1 MTIEIRD
8 PSLEARIRKQIQTT
22 GSSSVEEVLLRLLE
36 ATLGSV
42 ILSQA
47 TASRMRSSRA
57 VEGSLT
63 RVQCADPAGSFA
75 SAPDCF
81 GSTPR
86 DGIAVPPCKGSFDH
100 VVARF
105 ATGNFAQDDRAT
117 KPHGNKRLDMYGYT
131 VHNKEA
137 V

>member
-42 ILSQA
+42 ILSEA

-63 RVQCADPAGSFA
+63 RVQCADPAGSFRQR
-75 SAPDCF
+75 SRLLREHSPRRHRS
-81 GSTPR
+81 STLQGVLRPR
-86 DGIAVPPCKGSFDH
+86 CRSL
-100 VVARF
+100 R
-105 ATGNFAQDDRAT
+105 DRQLRS
-117 KPHGNKRLDMYGYT
+117 G
-131 VHNKEA
+131 
-137 V
+137 